1 MALIAL
7 AASLAPLAA
16 CSDDEQGS
24 TGELCAAL
32 ADIDGPGTVFAD
44 FDPTDP
50 EAALAQLRTARV
62 ELGELQAAAPDEVR
76 DAIELEIDYVQALI
90 DGLADVPDGD
100 ATAAVAV
107 VHATTEAHPDVQA
120 AADELEAFTVDSC

>member
-1 MALIAL
+1 MALVGL
-7 AASLAPLAA
+7 LASLAPLTA
-16 CSDDEQGS
+16 CSDDDQGS

-50 EAALAQLRTARV
+50 EAALEQLRTARV

-76 DAIELEIDYVQALI
+76 DAFEVEIAYVQALI
-90 DGLADVPDGD
+90 EGLDEVPDGD
-100 ATAAVAV
+100 ATAAVAMV
-107 VHATTEAHPDVQA
+107 QAITEAHPDVQG
-120 AADELEAFTVDSC
+120 AADQLEAFTVDSC

>member
-1 MALIAL
+1 M
-7 AASLAPLAA
+7 
-16 CSDDEQGS
+16 
-24 TGELCAAL
+24 
-32 ADIDGPGTVFAD
+32 FAD

-107 VHATTEAHPDVQA
+107 VQATTEAHPDVQT
-120 AADELEAFTVDSC
+120 AADELEAFTADSC

>member
-24 TGELCAAL
+24 TGELCAA
-32 ADIDGPGTVFAD
+32 
-44 FDPTDP
+44 
-50 EAALAQLRTARV
+50 
-62 ELGELQAAAPDEVR
+62 
-76 DAIELEIDYVQALI
+76 
-90 DGLADVPDGD
+90 LADVPDGD